1 MDKEIKNIFL
11 IIGLNVEKIEEF
23 EGLFIPREQLLC
35 DLKYNEIK
43 KLIPDLKKIYSST
56 SDLKKI
62 YSSTFMTSLQKNAD
76 KCQKWP
82 LLNLVRQ
89 ILNNYKYKMVPIR
102 KSDGYTLDG
111 IKKYKRFFL
120 NKKSN
125 KKKEKNNNNEIVNDN
140 ETNNNNDDEINN
152 VVLLEN

>member
-43 KLIPDLKKIYSST
+43 KLIPE
-56 SDLKKI
+56 LKKI

-89 ILNNYKYKMVPIR
+89 ILNNYKYKMEPIR

-120 NKKSN
+120 ITASN

-140 ETNNNNDDEINN
+140 ETNNNNDDEIS
-152 VVLLEN
+152 LEN